1 MQPYSGTTVL
11 TGPVAPVDDTPLGDV
26 IADTAGVHPGIDL
39 IREGLLLLA
48 TDHLPLDRIPTI
60 LATLAGG
67 ADGTDQAPDLLTAIG
82 HLVARLS
89 DPAATQVLLDL
100 PEQRQKDIERQ
111 GEQALY
117 RLTDPWLRE
126 PASEA
131 AALIDG
137 I

>member
-1 MQPYSGTTVL
+1 MQPYSNTTIL

-26 IADTAGVHPGIDL
+26 IANTAGVHAGIDL

-67 ADGTDQAPDLLTAIG
+67 ADGTDLLTAIG

-89 DPAATQVLLDL
+89 DPAANQVLLDL

-111 GEQALY
+111 GEKALY

-126 PASEA
+126 PTSEA